1 MMTFLQWMFSDLY
14 TFFGMLILLALAGE
28 FVIQVVRALR
38 GIR

>member
-1 MMTFLQWMFSDLY
+1 MMTFLQWMFSDLW
-14 TFFGMLILLALAGE
+14 TFIGMVIVLTLFGE